1 MVGLRICR
9 PLAMEG
15 KWPHYDE
22 LKPVLRNGLAI
33 PSTSTPRFEYSK
45 LL

>member
-9 PLAMEG
+9 PQAMEG
-15 KWPHYDE
+15 KWPHYAE
-22 LKPVLRNGLAI
+22 LKPVLRNGFAI
-33 PSTSTPRFEYSK
+33 PSTPRFEYSK